1 MKLITG
7 AALTQ
12 RHCCLRESQKGLI
25 TQFVCVA
32 VIE

>member
-1 MKLITG
+1 MKLITD

-12 RHCCLRESQKGLI
+12 RHLCFIESQKGLI